1 MKKQHTNISFVF
13 FIVMLLNFTTN
24 LAYSQG
30 VTEEEIND
38 QFDDAVTLF
47 DSGKYDEALA
57 VFNKIIIDYKYN
69 SKTTASEFFKAKTH
83 LEVEA
88 V

>member
-13 FIVMLLNFTTN
+13 FIVMLLTFTTN

-47 DSGKYDEALA
+47 DSGKFNEALII
-57 VFNKIIIDYKYN
+57 FDKIISDYSYN
-69 SKTTASEFFKAKTH
+69 SKTTA
-83 LEVEA
+83 
-88 V
+88 